1 MKRYKFLLLAA
12 VAALVTGCY
21 SNDTNTDYKTI
32 ELPAIDNPEN
42 DPALFIPNRAYKV
55 KLADRLQITPNVVY
69 PNMEELSYRWVIDG
83 KEVATTKDLDWECD
97 MEKARVPCYFEIHRN
112 WASNSTIFSFT
123 IELDQ
128 PYTTGYSL
136 LIEKDGALRYDF
148 ISYTVAALY
157 TFDYYENGAGI
168 QIPFTGSNPRLQ
180 EYWSC
185 EKASIVGKEMFL
197 DDKPENCASFN
208 GETLLQEMMLQ
219 QEFMSETFPA
229 NFRMKDFMHGGFIS
243 YLLADDGRVF
253 QRKGSRVYYTGRFL
267 DLPVRYNGKQIN
279 GTKFIVA
286 RYDEGYGMI
295 YDQAENGGRF
305 LLVNLDYSTAEADSG
320 VRSGNITEFPDGS
333 GMSAITDY
341 ELVDGW
347 FIKDANAMA
356 YPQQSGVMMLFRKK
370 SDGKYYMR
378 EVKITYT
385 MRTSAVEMSE
395 VYEEVYRELP
405 EFGPDSKVCVIRVDG
420 GTYYKSG
427 YMFYTSASN
436 PRKVMVKERAAKTAP
451 TEFHTFDQDVV
462 AIVEGTMK
470 SNNCYMLFA
479 LADGTV
485 MMYTTS
491 NRNVG
496 SGVNFL
502 TFEEERVIEKYQV
515 DGKVRW
521 AGFKYGGFS
530 NF

>member
-1 MKRYKFLLLAA
+1 MKRYKLLLLAV

-21 SNDTNTDYKTI
+21 SDDTNLDYKTLD
-32 ELPAIDNPEN
+32 LPVIDNPEN
-42 DPALFIPNRAYKV
+42 DLALFVPNRAYKI

-69 PNMEELSYRWVIDG
+69 KEMNDLSYRWVIDG

-97 MEKARVPCYFEIHRN
+97 METNRVYCYFEIRRN
-112 WASNSTIFSFT
+112 SAGNSTIFPFS

-128 PYTTGYSL
+128 PYVTGYSL
-136 LIEKDGALRYDF
+136 LVEKDGALRYDF

-157 TFDYYENGAGI
+157 TFDYYENGAGM
-168 QIPFTGSNPRLQ
+168 QIPFTGSNPRLE

-197 DDKPENCASFN
+197 DDDPENCASFS
-208 GETLLQEMMLQ
+208 GETLLQEMTLQ
-219 QEFMSETFPA
+219 QEFMNEEFPD
-229 NFRMKDFMHGGFIS
+229 NFRLKDFMHGGFVS
-243 YLLADDGRVF
+243 YLLAEDGRVF
-253 QRKGSRVYYTGRFL
+253 QRKGSRIYYTGRFL
-267 DLPVRYNGKQIN
+267 NLPMQYNGKQIN
-279 GTKFIVA
+279 GVKFITA
-286 RYDEGYGMI
+286 KYSEGYGLI
-295 YDQAENGGRF
+295 YDQTEDGGRF
-305 LLVNLDYSTAEADSG
+305 LLVNFDYSTSESDSG
-320 VRSGNITEFPDGS
+320 QRSGQITEFPDGS
-333 GMSAITDY
+333 AMSGITDY
-341 ELVDGW
+341 ELIDGW
-347 FIKDANAMA
+347 FVKDAAF
-356 YPQQSGVMMLFRKK
+356 PPGPSSVMMLFRRK
-370 SDGKYYMR
+370 SDGKYYTR

-385 MRTSAVEMSE
+385 SRTSSVEISE

-405 EFGPDSKVCVIRVDG
+405 EFGPDSKTCVIRVDG
-420 GTYYKSG
+420 GSSYKSG

-436 PRKVMVKERAAKTAP
+436 PRKVLVKERTASAAP
-451 TEFHTFDQDVV
+451 TEFHTFDSDVA

-479 LADGTV
+479 LTDGTV

-502 TFEEERVIEKYQV
+502 TFEEERVIEKYQI
-515 DGKVRW
+515 DGKIRW
-521 AGFKYGGFS
+521 GGFKYGGFS